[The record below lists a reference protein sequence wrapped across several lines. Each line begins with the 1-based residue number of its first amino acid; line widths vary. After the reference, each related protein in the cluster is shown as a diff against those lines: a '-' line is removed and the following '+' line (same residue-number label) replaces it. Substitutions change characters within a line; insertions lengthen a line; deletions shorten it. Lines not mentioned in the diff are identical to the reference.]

1 MRLTLV
7 SAFSLQLASAH
18 NNSSAPP
25 PHDISSTV
33 VGGYHPDPGSG
44 PFPGAPPRKGSGW
57 LWAFHAAPRP
67 ALLRRSSLGPPP
79 CINNLWSS
87 RSSPT
92 GRPGLARPG
101 TETDGAQVEQDPV
114 LTRALVEDENR
125 LKSVLRNSRSFPS
138 KGWPAGRT
146 PFFLES

>member
-1 MRLTLV
+1 MR
-7 SAFSLQLASAH
+7 
-18 NNSSAPP
+18 
-25 PHDISSTV
+25 I
-33 VGGYHPDPGSG
+33 PD
-44 PFPGAPPRKGSGW
+44 FPGFPDQQEWLEIGKIRPR
-57 LWAFHAAPRP
+57 FPDFMR
-67 ALLRRSSLGPPP
+67 
-79 CINNLWSS
+79 
-87 RSSPT
+87 
-92 GRPGLARPG
+92 GRPVDPACEHHGLARPG